1 MQQGSWLITPGNGA
15 ISAAQCWSLFLEDW
29 KVSTSHGYIA
39 LGQWKSMLPS
49 LCITYISAPMATLII
64 SPWKNKDRNCWGKSL
79 TSIHRI
85 GLIHVIIKILCW
97 GHPFISIQIGQ
108 KYFHVLCV
116 LGEVYPHISSDLLA
130 TNFLI
135 VFLLSPWPPSQTI
148 GHSPWIA
155 VDSYLWPS
163 G

>member
-1 MQQGSWLITPGNGA
+1 
-15 ISAAQCWSLFLEDW
+15 
-29 KVSTSHGYIA
+29 
-39 LGQWKSMLPS
+39 MLLS
-49 LCITYISAPMATLII
+49 LCITNISAPVATLII
-64 SPWKNKDRNCWGKSL
+64 SPWKNNDRNCWGKSL

-85 GLIHVIIKILCW
+85 GLIHLIIKILCW
-97 GHPFISIQIGQ
+97 GHPFMSIQIGQ

-130 TNFLI
+130 TNFLV

-148 GHSPWIA
+148 GHSPWID

-163 G
+163 GYFSFQARLTSRHTAQSSVCGRISFQHYPTTLPRLFLF